1 MANFSKI
8 NFSLTFRNCP
18 FVSKNPENGNSTNE
32 ISFLHEPT
40 VAITKRY
47 CNCKNAKLGD
57 LAVSKMRITAW
68 WLCWTSLG
76 TWTYESHVMMTSPW
90 RHFVEYDKYMSIRP
104 NSRLKIGTDT
114 YKRAKNAQVETN
126 FKSWNRFEVFGSF
139 LFRKKF
145 KSTRGRSFEKILVRV
160 YWMGKHEFVKG
171 GRSRKGVGCSDLK
184 RPLKVDSDWL
194 VCVWRTLLIG
204 QHRTTSAQDWKFGVT
219 KMSKIHQI

>member
-18 FVSKNPENGNSTNE
+18 FVSENPENGNSTNE

-145 KSTRGRSFEKILVRV
+145 KSAKGRSFEKK
-160 YWMGKHEFVKG
+160 YWLGYTEWENTSLWREGGVEKG
-171 GRSRKGVGCSDLK
+171 
-184 RPLKVDSDWL
+184 
-194 VCVWRTLLIG
+194 
-204 QHRTTSAQDWKFGVT
+204 
-219 KMSKIHQI
+219 